1 MSSWDAW
8 IAQVGNLDDMQ
19 AATNGTD
26 DGSSDYDL
34 NADHL
39 TVIHG
44 ALMAV
49 AWGFL
54 APAGIAVAR
63 YLKDSTHASAETSKQ
78 SFATWTWFRLHY
90 ILFTLAFLL
99 NVVALVLIYMVTGSD
114 HFDVAANGAHVGIG
128 LFVWIAVFVQMALG
142 VLINHLYKPDRE
154 STPWWDHFHHWL
166 GRILFV
172 VSIVN
177 IPLGINLYISGLPDD
192 MSVNPALQ
200 TIYIVWVV
208 LVGLAFIFME
218 FKRGSAKVASQRK
231 EAVQVTKK

>member
-1 MSSWDAW
+1 M
-8 IAQVGNLDDMQ
+8 
-19 AATNGTD
+19 
-26 DGSSDYDL
+26 DL
-34 NADHL
+34 
-39 TVIHG
+39 V
-44 ALMAV
+44 
-49 AWGFL
+49 
-54 APAGIAVAR
+54 P
-63 YLKDSTHASAETSKQ
+63 SP
-78 SFATWTWFRLHY
+78 LH
-90 ILFTLAFLL
+90 LFTLAFLL

-177 IPLGINLYISGLPDD
+177 IPLGINLYIAGLPDD

-208 LVGLAFIFME
+208 LVALRLFLWNSREEVPKWLHNVRKQF
-218 FKRGSAKVASQRK
+218 RLQRSSQVRYM
-231 EAVQVTKK
+231 